1 MNLLLTSML
10 TCLDC
15 GGGLAYAGDH
25 LACCECHHALPQQQG
40 KPVLTPVPANIVPSK
55 KKERGANLGTVWRRA
70 NWRFYQQAAQGITT
84 RQVVLDLG
92 AGHADLKAIF
102 EQEDYIAADIYPYE
116 EIDFVC
122 DLTVFNPLR
131 PASVDVVILSNVLE
145 HVLDGPT
152 FLRSVGR
159 TLKPGGRL
167 LIAVPFIIKMH
178 QMPFDFVRY
187 THFALDK
194 MLVAAGFEVARIE
207 AVYAPFFLVRAT
219 MTNLANSPQAGHG
232 SLRHRFVRRLLAA
245 TTSLVNLMERA
256 SGNTGPEL
264 ISIEP
269 GIEINPY
276 PLGYH
281 IESRIGSFER

>member
-1 MNLLLTSML
+1 MNPLLTSL
-10 TCLDC
+10 LACLDC
-15 GGGLAYAGDH
+15 GGRLAYTGDH
-25 LACCECHHALPQQQG
+25 LTCCECHHPLPRQQG
-40 KPVLTPVPANIVPSK
+40 KPVLTPVPLNIVPSK
-55 KKERGANLGTVWRRA
+55 KKERGSNLGTVWRRA
-70 NWRFYQQAAQGITT
+70 NWSFYQQAAKDITAH
-84 RQVVLDLG
+84 QVVLDLG

-102 EQEDYIAADIYPYE
+102 EQKDYIAADIYPYQ

-122 DLTVFNPLR
+122 DLTITNPLR
-131 PASVDVVILSNVLE
+131 PSSVDVVILSNVLE

-152 FLRSVGR
+152 FLRSVAR

-167 LIAVPFIIKMH
+167 LIAVPFIIKLH

-187 THFALDK
+187 THFALNR
-194 MLVAAGFEVARIE
+194 MIESAGFEVTQMD

-219 MTNLANSPQAGHG
+219 MANLANSSHAGNG
-232 SLRHRFVRRLLAA
+232 SLRHRLVRRLLAT

-256 SGNTGPEL
+256 SGNAGPEL
-264 ISIEP
+264 IPIKP

-281 IESRIGSFER
+281 IEARIGSFER